1 VAELADAMDS
11 KSIARK
17 GVRVRIPPRALMIRA
32 ATVDDARAI
41 AEVHVASWRAG
52 YRGLIDDEVLAGLSI
67 DERAAMWETILTDG
81 ETVVLVAAGDPIAG
95 FVAFNPER
103 AEIGALYV
111 APRRFRTGVGTALLT
126 AAHEHL
132 KGKPE
137 VVLWVLEGNRAA
149 RAFYER
155 HGYEADDAT
164 GLHERAGVEQRR
176 MARRPPE

>member
-1 VAELADAMDS
+1 MDS

-32 ATVDDARAI
+32 ATVEDARAI

-52 YRGLIDDEVLAGLSI
+52 YRGLVDDAVLASLSV

-95 FVAFNPER
+95 FVAFNPDE

-111 APRRFRTGVGTALLT
+111 VPARFRTGVGTALL
-126 AAHEHL
+126 AAADEHL
-132 KGKPE
+132 DGKPE
-137 VVLWVLEGNRAA
+137 LVLWVLEGNDAA
-149 RAFYER
+149 RAFYEH
-155 HGYEADDAT
+155 HGYAADDAVA
-164 GLHERAGVEQRR
+164 LHDRTGVEQRR
-176 MARRPPE
+176 MARRMPE